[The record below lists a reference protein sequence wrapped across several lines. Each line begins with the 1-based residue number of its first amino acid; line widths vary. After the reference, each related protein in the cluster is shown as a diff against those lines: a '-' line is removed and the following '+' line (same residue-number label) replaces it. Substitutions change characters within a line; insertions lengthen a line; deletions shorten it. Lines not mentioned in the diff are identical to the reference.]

1 MAERK
6 KPARKPGRRRT
17 TGAGKTASSK
27 QLYIL
32 GGILAA
38 VLVLLLGIY
47 LGMKAAGKSELT
59 EKKEIKSP
67 LSSVQEEVV
76 TKDNKSAT
84 VEEADKALKLVM
96 FNLGISSETIKSRKM
111 DDGSVPVI
119 TYVIS
124 LSEDKK
130 DELTE
135 ELRPMLENLGFKTT
149 LSDNLSA
156 SGENGSIILIFPVEK
171 TEKPKD
177 KDKPVVLPADAP
189 KLAILIDDCGYS
201 VPLAKRLAAIKY
213 PVTFAILPY
222 LPHDTETAEI
232 ARAGGKTVF
241 LHFPM
246 EPLSY
251 PDTDPGKGAV
261 LLNMPPSIIEAQ
273 ADNNVKRIGKLDGFN
288 NHMGSAFTE
297 SETKMEQVLGFM
309 KKHTD
314 TYIDSYTSGKSVA
327 YDVCLKQGMKCG
339 QNRKFIDNENNET
352 YIRKKIMEG
361 VELAK
366 KNGSLIMIG
375 HLREETVRTLEK
387 HLADVEKAGV
397 RIVSI
402 KELAHRK

>member
-6 KPARKPGRRRT
+6 KPARTPRKRRPA
-17 TGAGKTASSK
+17 GAAKTASSK

-38 VLVLLLGIY
+38 VLVLLLGIF
-47 LGMKAAGKSELT
+47 LGMKAAGKAGT
-59 EKKEIKSP
+59 ADKKEVKTP

-84 VEEADKALKLVM
+84 TEEADKAIKLAM
-96 FNLGISSETIKSRKM
+96 FNLGIDSEAIKSRKM
-111 DDGSVPVI
+111 DDGSIPVI

-124 LSEDKK
+124 LPEDKK
-130 DELTE
+130 EELTG
-135 ELRPMLENLGFKTT
+135 ELQPMLEDMGFKTT

-156 SGENGSIILIFPVEK
+156 SNENGSIILIFPAEK

-177 KDKPVVLPADAP
+177 KEKPVVLPPNAP
-189 KLAILIDDCGYS
+189 KMAVIIDDCGYS
-201 VPLAKRLAAIKY
+201 IPLAKRLAAIKY

-222 LPHDTETAEI
+222 LPHDSETAEI
-232 ARAGGKTVF
+232 ARKAGKTVF

-251 PDTDPGKGAV
+251 PDTDPGKGAA

-273 ADNNVKRIGKLDGFN
+273 ADNNVKQIGWIDGFN

-314 TYIDSYTSGKSVA
+314 TFIDSYTTGKSAA
-327 YDVCLKQGMKCG
+327 YDVCLKQGMLCG

-375 HLREETVRTLEK
+375 HLKDETVSTLEK

-397 RIVSI
+397 RIVSV
-402 KELAHRK
+402 KELVHRK